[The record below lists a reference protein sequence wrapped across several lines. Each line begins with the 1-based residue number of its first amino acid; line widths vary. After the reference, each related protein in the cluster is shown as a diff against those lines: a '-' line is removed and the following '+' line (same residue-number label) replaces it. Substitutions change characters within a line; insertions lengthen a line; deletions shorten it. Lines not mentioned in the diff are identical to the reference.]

1 MLLVTVLAAD
11 PRLMDVEQM
20 RLAAG
25 LQATDNSRDVELNLL
40 NLRVSADITDA
51 CRVAI
56 ANGGEPTLKQETLS
70 QVCRGGLRGPL
81 ILARRHN
88 VEIVSAV
95 ADGTTLAADQYE
107 VEGEAGLLWRLCDGA
122 QVSWTERKIVVT
134 YKAGFAEVPAALVG
148 AASDLV
154 RLRLSELSRDP
165 LVKSQ
170 RVEVDGV
177 ETVETGFWVNAG
189 GSSSSSGPVPADILA
204 KLSRFTNSA
213 IR

>member
-1 MLLVTVLAAD
+1 MLLVTVPAAD
-11 PRLMDVEQM
+11 TRLMDVEQM

-25 LQATDNSRDVELNLL
+25 LQATDNSRDAELNFL
-40 NLRVSADITDA
+40 NLRVSADVTDA

-70 QVCRGGLRGPL
+70 QVFRGCLRGPL

-88 VEIVSAV
+88 VEVASVV
-95 ADGTTLAADQYE
+95 ADGEPLAVEAYE

-122 QVSWTERKIVVT
+122 HGSWTERKIVVT

-154 RLRLSELSRDP
+154 RLRLSEFSRDP

-170 RVEVDGV
+170 RIEVDGV
-177 ETVETGFWVNAG
+177 DTVETGFWVNAG
-189 GSSSSSGPVPADILA
+189 GSSSSGPVPADILA

-213 IR
+213 IG